1 MPNRLP
7 LPDGVVLRPAVA
19 ADLVAVRVLLRDAK
33 LPADG
38 VEDQFGEP
46 YVVAVRREG
55 RIVGLAGLEVHG
67 SEGLLRSVVIVPPLR
82 GLGLGEALTHDR
94 LARARAL
101 KLSAVWLL
109 TTTAAGFFDQLGF
122 ARVERTSAPAELQ
135 ASKEFTT
142 LCPGT
147 AVCMRLALS

>member
-1 MPNRLP
+1 VADHP
-7 LPDGVVLRPAVA
+7 LPDGVVLRPATA
-19 ADLVAVRVLLRDAK
+19 ADLTAVRVLLRDAK

-46 YVVAVRREG
+46 FVVGVRREG
-55 RIVGLAGLEVHG
+55 RIVGVAGLEVYG
-67 SEGLLRSVVIVPPLR
+67 SEGLLRSLVVVPPLR

-101 KLSAVWLL
+101 QLSAVWLL
-109 TTTAAGFFDQLGF
+109 TTTAAGFFDQIGF
-122 ARVERTSAPAELQ
+122 TRVERTSAPPELQ
-135 ASKEFTT
+135 ASPEFKT

-147 AVCMRLALS
+147 AVCLHLALR